1 MYMFYRF
8 EMLDAD
14 QVADRFAA
22 HHLFQHSE
30 IRRVTEHMRQTD
42 DLSFFFGIGYQ
53 ATAFLVCLCDRF
65 FKEDII
71 SQVER
76 FHTGGIMQMVG
87 GSDNDGIGKL
97 GTAEHFFPGGDTVF
111 PGYMVFVT
119 IYVAAQFHQL
129 GNAGDLQ
136 IFRVLQ

>member
-1 MYMFYRF
+1 
-8 EMLDAD
+8 
-14 QVADRFAA
+14 
-22 HHLFQHSE
+22 
-30 IRRVTEHMRQTD
+30 
-42 DLSFFFGIGYQ
+42 
-53 ATAFLVCLCDRF
+53 
-65 FKEDII
+65 
-71 SQVER
+71 
-76 FHTGGIMQMVG
+76 MQMVG